1 MYFGERIM
9 ATRVLRVEYYWP
21 TLRTDYSNF
30 VKKCLQCQRH
40 GNLIHWSVEELH
52 PMVSII
58 GLFPTAPGQRKF
70 LLVTID
76 YFTKWVEVEPLA
88 NIIAYAIQKFFWKN
102 IITCF
107 EILNTLVTNNGL

>member
-1 MYFGERIM
+1 M
-9 ATRVLRVEYYWP
+9 ANFEDRLLKFCEEMPPMPKTWKSNTLVGRRVA
-21 TLRTDYSNF
+21 SNGF
-30 VKKCLQCQRH
+30 LLVVAIWGMNIL
-40 GNLIHWSVEELH
+40 
-52 PMVSII
+52 
-58 GLFPTAPGQRKF
+58 GLFPTTPGQRKF